1 MLKWSVGASGDYI
14 DNVMKESKL
23 RNELSIVSE
32 NNINKAVPIVI
43 GKF

>member
-1 MLKWSVGASGDYI
+1 
-14 DNVMKESKL
+14 MKESKL

-32 NNINKAVPIVI
+32 DNINETVPIVI